1 MIMLFDQEYAVEQFG
16 RSQKK
21 EGYQEGIQEGIQ
33 KGILEAVAIYRE
45 ELELDDEVIIEKIMK
60 KFSLSRADA
69 EEYVTSSVIA

>member
-1 MIMLFDQEYAVEQFG
+1 MEG
-16 RSQKK
+16 RRKK
-21 EGYQEGIQEGIQ
+21 KAIRKAFR